1 MNFRS
6 KSSRVYSAII
16 AGTFIA
22 GLSPFLFNV
31 VIDPY
36 ELSPIFD
43 LDIEKE
49 KISEKSHYPLWK
61 VIHYPQQ
68 TAETV
73 ILGDSRARALKE
85 KFWHQIGL
93 TNTYNF
99 AYGGATIFEI
109 FDTFQ
114 FVKQSPN
121 LKTLIVGI
129 QLRSFDLNHKNGMNR
144 VPEALRLSSN
154 RFTYYSNWFVS
165 RISTKLLEKK
175 YEEQLHSFRQLNFSP
190 VSSARADETRI
201 KDRHAYLEL
210 LDEELC
216 RNCKLPSNVTASPYT
231 IQTGNYSYYFGRG
244 LGRWGRLWPEITTA
258 QPLTGVFGRQV
269 RKNARSDWN
278 KFEFSEELW
287 SRIVQISDWS
297 RENNV
302 KLVFVIP
309 PTIAEMQQRIVDF
322 GFGELNHE
330 FRLRL
335 ARLAP
340 VFDFDFYNPTTSN
353 LKNFSDAYH
362 FNYLTA
368 KQMIGEI
375 SLYLSKHGKVRN
387 TALKRRDQIICPL
400 SEQETRS
407 KITDQTVE
415 VLDGQSCR
423 IWRTRH
429 GS

>member
-61 VIHYPQQ
+61 VIHYPEQ
-68 TAETV
+68 TTETV

-99 AYGGATIFEI
+99 SYGGATIFEI

-129 QLRSFDLNHKNGMNR
+129 QLRSFDLNHKKGMNR

-175 YEEQLHSFRQLNFSP
+175 YEKQLHSFRQLDFSP
-190 VSSARADETRI
+190 VSSAQAEETSL

-216 RNCKLPSNVTASPYT
+216 RNCKLPTNVTASPYA
-231 IQTGNYSYYFGRG
+231 IRTGHYSYYFGHG
-244 LGRWGRLWPEITTA
+244 LGRWSSLWPEIKTEQT
-258 QPLTGVFGRQV
+258 LTGVFGRQV

-287 SRIVQISDWS
+287 SRIVQISEWS

-309 PTIAEMQQRIVDF
+309 PTIAEMQQKIVDF
-322 GFGELNHE
+322 GFGELNHK

-335 ARLAP
+335 AALAP
-340 VFDFDFYNPTTSN
+340 VFDFDFYNSTTSN

-362 FNYLTA
+362 FNHVTA
-368 KQMIGEI
+368 KQIIGEV
-375 SLYLSKHGKVRN
+375 SLYLSTQEKVRN
-387 TALKRRDQIICPL
+387 KALKRRDQIICPL
-400 SEQETRS
+400 SEQETRA
-407 KITDQTVE
+407 KTADQTVE
-415 VLDGQSCR
+415 VLEGQSCR
-423 IWRTRH
+423 IWRTH
-429 GS
+429 HDS